1 MATYP
6 RFQDHLHR
14 PAYLLQR
21 TLLFAL
27 GMMAGAAI
35 AAGVAVAV
43 DGDGSSGS
51 GATVL
56 RPAAAIVVDPNV
68 PSTIQPGLPADVF
81 TGTGVTEPVIDPVT
95 HGFIDGPGP
104 IALGVPAVGNGG
116 GTFTVDPVT
125 RALMDGGMGIGE
137 LYDLLQFSARAEPAH
152 AGVGAISPE
161 ELTDALRGM

>member
-1 MATYP
+1 VATYP
-6 RFQDHLHR
+6 WFQDHLHR

-43 DGDGSSGS
+43 DGDGSNGS
-51 GATVL
+51 GAVVGA
-56 RPAAAIVVDPNV
+56 PAAAIVVDPSV
-68 PSTIQPGLPADVF
+68 PSAIQPGLPADVF
-81 TGTGVTEPVIDPVT
+81 SGAVVIDPVT

-104 IALGVPAVGNGG
+104 IAFDVSAVGNGG
-116 GTFTVDPVT
+116 GAFTVDPVT
-125 RALMDGGMGIGE
+125 HGLIGGGIGMGE
-137 LYDLLQFSARAEPAH
+137 LSDLLQFSARGEPAH